1 MSESIPDVAGVEHEF
16 VNAGGLRTHVALAGE
31 GRAGRC
37 FCMAGPSTGTCGATS
52 FRAWPAR
59 AGIAPDLRGFGWTE
73 APEEGYDKPQLAR
86 DVLALLDELGVDEF
100 KLAGHDWGGYA
111 GFLLALEEPERVK
124 GFLALNIL
132 PPWPPRDR
140 RVALDSWRFLYQPV
154 LGTPGVGR
162 HTGRALARRGLS
174 AAGLSPT
181 EVEAFVTRL
190 EGERGVA
197 AERLYRTFFFREL
210 PGLMLGRG
218 YSPAGLRT
226 PTRLVF
232 GQRDPILTTRVVED
246 LADQSDMI
254 ELELV
259 ADADHFVV
267 DEKPELVADRLLRLL
282 VNRPHDHGAL
292 SSLVQRT
299 W

>member
-1 MSESIPDVAGVEHEF
+1 MLLHGWPQHWYLWRDVIPLVAPH
-16 VNAGGLRTHVALAGE
+16 
-31 GRAGRC
+31 
-37 FCMAGPSTGTCGATS
+37 
-52 FRAWPAR
+52 AR
-59 AGIAPDLRGFGWTE
+59 VIAPDLRGFGWTE
-73 APEEGYDKPQLAR
+73 VPEEGYDKLQLAR
-86 DVLALLDELGVDEF
+86 DVLAVLDELGVDEF
-100 KLAGHDWGGYA
+100 TLAGHDWGGYA

-124 GFLALNIL
+124 DLPALNIL
-132 PPWPPRDR
+132 PPWTPRDR
-140 RVALDSWRFLYQPV
+140 RVPARLLAVPV
-154 LGTPGVGR
+154 PAGARHAGR
-162 HTGRALARRGLS
+162 RAPHRARPRAPRPERRGPL
-174 AAGLSPT
+174 T
-181 EVEAFVTRL
+181 HEVEAFVTRL

-267 DEKPELVADRLLRLL
+267 DEKPGSSRTGCCGCCVDR
-282 VNRPHDHGAL
+282 PPDHGSPQVRL
-292 SSLVQRT
+292 EQRT